1 MIKIITDI
9 EQEMEKIFL
18 TYEKILYRFK
28 VLNITTKQGK
38 EISHLDLRKAVDT
51 MIKKHPCCRWRSE
64 KIRSKK
70 YFVLIEGY
78 R

>member
-9 EQEMEKIFL
+9 EQEMDKIFL

-28 VLNITTKQGK
+28 VLNITTKHGK
-38 EISHLDLRKAVDT
+38 EISHLDLRKAVDA
-51 MIKKHPCCRWRSE
+51 MIKKHPYCRWRSE

>member
-1 MIKIITDI
+1 MD
-9 EQEMEKIFL
+9 KIFL

-28 VLNITTKQGK
+28 VLNITTKHGK
-38 EISHLDLRKAVDT
+38 EISHLDLRKAVDA
-51 MIKKHPCCRWRSE
+51 MIKKHPYCRWRSE